1 ALRRMAAA
9 AGIIPQIMDGPSVVL
24 DQGRSKRHFTQAQ
37 KLALVERDGGCAM
50 CGAPPSWCDAHHIV
64 HWSAGGATDLDNAVM
79 LCVRCHHDVHR
90 AGWDIHASAQDV
102 WFTPPAEV
110 DPKRR
115 RRPGGRRL
123 FDTYPLEPEP
133 EAGGRAEPESH
144 DQSLE
149 HAKNCGLK
157 STHVCATAP
166 EELERDP
173 APDPI
178 ERELEELVASE
189 LERWLARA
197 LRAPNVE
204 SNDRDPG
211 GFAQR
216 RDGPAHL
223 HSQATRRT
231 IDA

>member
-1 ALRRMAAA
+1 
-9 AGIIPQIMDGPSVVL
+9 
-24 DQGRSKRHFTQAQ
+24 
-37 KLALVERDGGCAM
+37 M

-133 EAGGRAEPESH
+133 SVESGDPPELSPLSSPANCALAAPPPCLVYRLDGDERQALDPQELRAEKLTASAVERAIRDTVAVRGPHRVVRRAEERVRES
-144 DQSLE
+144 SV
-149 HAKNCGLK
+149 HARVDLWTRVRRGYRATLPWTRCRTAGA
-157 STHVCATAP
+157 HVGSA
-166 EELERDP
+166 RQVS
-173 APDPI
+173 
-178 ERELEELVASE
+178 RAS
-189 LERWLARA
+189 
-197 LRAPNVE
+197 P
-204 SNDRDPG
+204 
-211 GFAQR
+211 
-216 RDGPAHL
+216 
-223 HSQATRRT
+223 
-231 IDA
+231 